1 MRAPRFSVSAV
12 STVIE
17 STGRA
22 DCLVESISGLIFP
35 CFSIPS
41 FGCVTDCGATARTR
55 QPNGSPGVFGY
66 FGDVTYVLGLAA
78 AYNSADCSVILVVRS
93 RIVHKTFRLPT
104 GCCRGTRRGSVMVVL
119 SATMTIATPTFR
131 LVDNVAF

>member
-1 MRAPRFSVSAV
+1 MKVKNFQQRRVSAQPYSICHEFPVNKKSIVRAPRFSVSAV
-12 STVIE
+12 STVIA
-17 STGRA
+17 SIGCA

-66 FGDVTYVLGLAA
+66 FGDVTYRLGLAPA
-78 AYNSADCSVILVVRS
+78 
-93 RIVHKTFRLPT
+93 
-104 GCCRGTRRGSVMVVL
+104 
-119 SATMTIATPTFR
+119 
-131 LVDNVAF
+131 